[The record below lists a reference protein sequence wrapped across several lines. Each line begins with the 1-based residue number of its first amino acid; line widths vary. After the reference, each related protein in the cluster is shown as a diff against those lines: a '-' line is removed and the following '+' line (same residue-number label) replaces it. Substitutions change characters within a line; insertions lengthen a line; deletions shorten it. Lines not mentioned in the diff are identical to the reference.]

1 MVPVD
6 PTRMQHAAGFWG
18 ISVPEKANSTRDAF
32 REKARNS
39 CGPLKKMSCPVDA
52 TEDGSWIHEP
62 FNDDDINDDEVLSPP
77 PATNVSGDRPSRP
90 SSVSRRNASPFSS
103 TAAAVVS
110 VVDRE
115 DIRTQQGT
123 RGHSSSNQTDAFD
136 SGRVLSTQQSTTP
149 RRYTLEELRD
159 RPRSNPRTRTPM
171 RYSSPI
177 APILNRTTVHDDDED
192 NLDVATDAGGRGAEG
207 TGRVTIRAG
216 AGSAIGVRSLK
227 QYEFKK
233 AKCPTFKLKGIRFG

>member
-1 MVPVD
+1 
-6 PTRMQHAAGFWG
+6 
-18 ISVPEKANSTRDAF
+18 
-32 REKARNS
+32 
-39 CGPLKKMSCPVDA
+39 
-52 TEDGSWIHEP
+52 
-62 FNDDDINDDEVLSPP
+62 
-77 PATNVSGDRPSRP
+77 
-90 SSVSRRNASPFSS
+90 
-103 TAAAVVS
+103 
-110 VVDRE
+110 
-115 DIRTQQGT
+115 
-123 RGHSSSNQTDAFD
+123 
-136 SGRVLSTQQSTTP
+136 
-149 RRYTLEELRD
+149 
-159 RPRSNPRTRTPM
+159 M